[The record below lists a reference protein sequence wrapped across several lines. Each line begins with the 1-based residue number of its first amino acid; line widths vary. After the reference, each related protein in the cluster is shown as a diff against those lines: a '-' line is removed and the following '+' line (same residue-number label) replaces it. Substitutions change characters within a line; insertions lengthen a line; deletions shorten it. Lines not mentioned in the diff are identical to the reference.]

1 MVLVDTSVWI
11 RSLAGQ
17 APYLA
22 GLDRLLDRDE
32 VVGHELIY
40 GELLIGDRGG
50 RENLLSAYERFQQ
63 ASLVPHSEVVA
74 FVRAR
79 GLHGRGVGW
88 IDVHLLASAIVERL
102 PLWTVDPRLAS
113 VADELGVAYH
123 AQVAKPGESS

>member
-79 GLHGRGVGW
+79 GLHGRGVGL

-113 VADELGVAYH
+113 VADELGVAHH
-123 AQVAKPGESS
+123 AQIAKPGESS